1 MREGGRVLGT
11 EDSEQMRRGDWTRT
25 ITKEEAGHLG
35 VHPHAVKVVFVLQTI
50 VLQGVGDVEGQALAR
65 RAADKHWDHQVALS
79 GSRTAL
85 GRGDRWG
92 GGWTGR
98 TPFPPPPQD
107 HFLPGSPSPLP
118 FDRYYY

>member
-79 GSRTAL
+79 GSRTVL

-92 GGWTGR
+92 GGAGR
-98 TPFPPPPQD
+98 GG
-107 HFLPGSPSPLP
+107 HPSPPTGPLP
-118 FDRYYY
+118 ARLTLIIAI